1 MRDGTTTSIVV
12 ATNALGKQDA
22 HHRVRVTENPIGSG
36 VKYLNIYARNNTN
49 DFFRTITGTLNPDGT
64 TDTTENIRRS

>member
-1 MRDGTTTSIVV
+1 M
-12 ATNALGKQDA
+12 
-22 HHRVRVTENPIGSG
+22 VRVTENPLGSG
-36 VKYLNIYARNNTN
+36 VKYFNMYARNVGNT

>member
-1 MRDGTTTSIVV
+1 MSIIT
-12 ATNALGKQDA
+12 ATNLPMKQDA
-22 HHRVRVTENPIGSG
+22 HYMVRVTENPLGSG
-36 VKYLNIYARNNTN
+36 VKYFNMYARNVGTN